1 MYGTNPN
8 NLAGPAIEYDVWTH
22 VAVVQNGALG
32 TRELWVNGVLEASN
46 TARDAASDSPLYI
59 GGAGGVNE
67 WFVGEIDDVRVY
79 VGALDE
85 EGVEMSMEEPVGPAG
100 PRFVRGDANADD
112 SINITDGVFILGFLF
127 AGEGDPP
134 CLAALDSNNDGARNV
149 ADAVFILNFLFGGGG
164 NPPPAPFP
172 ECGADPSAAMV
183 DCASFPPC
191 Q

>member
-1 MYGTNPN
+1 MKRSFT
-8 NLAGPAIEYDVWTH
+8 E
-22 VAVVQNGALG
+22 VVLRVESRTRDDECQNGGLG
-32 TRELWVNGVLEASN
+32 TRELWVNGVLEASEI
-46 TARDAASDSPLYI
+46 ARSAASDSPLFI

-67 WFVGEIDDVRVY
+67 WFVGQIDDVRVY

-85 EGVEMSMEEPVGPAG
+85 EGVEESMDAPEAMTG

-112 SINITDGVFILGFLF
+112 NINVTDGVFILGFLF

-134 CLAALDSNNDGARNV
+134 CLAALDSNRDGARNV
-149 ADAVFILNFLFGGGG
+149 TDGVFILNFLFSGDGS
-164 NPPPAPFP
+164 PPPAPFP
-172 ECGADPSAAMV
+172 ECGPDPSPETV